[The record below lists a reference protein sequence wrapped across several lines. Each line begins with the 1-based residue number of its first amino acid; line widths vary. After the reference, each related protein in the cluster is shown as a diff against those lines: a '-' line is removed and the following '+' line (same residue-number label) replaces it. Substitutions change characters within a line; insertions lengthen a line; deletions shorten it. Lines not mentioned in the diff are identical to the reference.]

1 MERMTVGTA
10 EAAKQWGVSRDCV
23 AAWRR
28 EKLIDATQDAKRHP
42 WHIPV
47 GTKHPYKDIWL
58 Q

>member
-10 EAAKQWGVSRDCV
+10 AAAEQWGVTQERV
-23 AAWRR
+23 AAWCRKQVI
-28 EKLIDATQDAKRHP
+28 EATQDGRRHP